1 MRELLHRQRHPVLN
15 LKIAGWVAQAEEWVG
30 QTAPTTH
37 QSSVNHLPVRS
48 HGLQQRALEPGVR
61 RRWKVREIRRAT
73 AAECPVLALAGYM
86 WRAEE
91 WPRGAVAK
99 FRPARAPR
107 GLN

>member
-15 LKIAGWVAQAEEWVG
+15 LKIAGWVAPAGEWVG

-37 QSSVNHLPVRS
+37 QSLANHLLARL
-48 HGLQQRALEPGVR
+48 HGLQQCALEPDVR
-61 RRWKVREIRRAT
+61 RRWEVREIRRAT
-73 AAECPVLALAGYM
+73 AAECPASAFAGYM

-91 WPRGAVAK
+91 WSRGAVAK
-99 FRPARAPR
+99 FRPARTPR